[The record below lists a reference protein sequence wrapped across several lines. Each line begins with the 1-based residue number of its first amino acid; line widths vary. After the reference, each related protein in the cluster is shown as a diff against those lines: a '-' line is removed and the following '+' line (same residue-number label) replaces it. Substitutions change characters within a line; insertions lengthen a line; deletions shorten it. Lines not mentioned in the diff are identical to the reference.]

1 MLNKR
6 ILCLL
11 VVLLLLIP
19 ATVVQ
24 AAVVV
29 DKSQLESG
37 IVSINYDT
45 EKDVRFKV
53 MVNKGTLNYFYDLK
67 EGSIVPL
74 QMGNGDY
81 EVSILEN
88 IKGNKYRIVKKE
100 RITTNLADENSV
112 YLQSMQL
119 IFWNEDM
126 DIIKKAKELT
136 VNAKDDN
143 EKLKAVYDYVTKNM
157 KYDYQKFSKLSN
169 DYIPS
174 IEEVSKDGKGICY
187 DYAVMTAAMLRS
199 LGVPTKLVMGYKAGI
214 TEYHAW
220 NQVYLDDKW
229 ITLDTTLDAIQIQ
242 GKRSTPLVKD
252 STLYS
257 VLKEY

>member
-6 ILCLL
+6 IICLL

-37 IVSINYDT
+37 VVSINY
-45 EKDVRFKV
+45 EIGKDVPYKV
-53 MVNKGTLNYFYDLK
+53 MINKGSLNYFYDLS

-81 EVSILEN
+81 EISILEN

-100 RITTNLADENSV
+100 RITANLANENSV

-119 IFWNEDM
+119 IFWNKDM

-136 VNAKDDN
+136 INAKNDN
-143 EKLKAVYDYVTKNM
+143 EKLKAVYNYVTKNM

-174 IEEVSKDGKGICY
+174 IEEVSKEGKGICY

-199 LGVPTKLVMGYKAGI
+199 LEVPTKLIMGYKAGMK
-214 TEYHAW
+214 EYHAW
-220 NQVYLDDKW
+220 NQVYLEGEW
-229 ITLDTTLDAIQIQ
+229 ITVDTTLDAVQIQ
-242 GKRSTPLVKD
+242 GNRTTEIKKD
-252 STLYS
+252 SSLYS
-257 VLKEY
+257 TLKEY